1 MKAHEA
7 ASGAEFDEYA
17 EGYSAGMDNP
27 LKRLVGAS
35 AEQFIEVKVRW
46 LLRDWTVRAESLRR
60 HRRRPALLDYG
71 CGVGTMLAL
80 LAEAGFEGSL
90 TGCDISA
97 GMLHEAEERWA
108 AGPPPCFRLQ
118 QGAHAPFADRSFDL
132 IIISAVLHHVPP
144 DERPDLYREVLRLLR
159 PGGRA
164 YFFEHNPYNPVTQWV
179 VKHTPI
185 DHNAQLLSARRL
197 VRSLR
202 ALGCTRTRTRYLM
215 FFPPAW
221 KWLRGVEDRL
231 SWLPLG
237 GQYVVRL
244 EAAEAFC
251 GARSEARDLAPF
263 SRSARELLPQPLFQ
277 KI

>member
-1 MKAHEA
+1 MHWYEHPT
-7 ASGAEFDEYA
+7 GAEFDEYA

-35 AEQFIEVKVRW
+35 AEQFVEVKVRW
-46 LLRDWTVRAESLRR
+46 LLRDWAARAESFRR

-80 LAEAGFEGSL
+80 LADAGFEGSL

-108 AGPPPCFRLQ
+108 AGAPPSFCLQ
-118 QGAHAPFADRSFDL
+118 EGAHAPFPDRSFDL
-132 IIISAVLHHVPP
+132 IVVSAVLHHVPP
-144 DERPDLYREVLRLLR
+144 ADRPNVYREVLRLLR
-159 PGGRA
+159 PDGRA
-164 YFFEHNPYNPVTQWV
+164 YFFEHNPFNPITQWV

-185 DHNAQLLSARRL
+185 DHNAQLLPAREL

-221 KWLRGVEDRL
+221 KWLRRVEDRL
-231 SWLPLG
+231 SWVPLG

-244 EAAEAFC
+244 DAAEAFC
-251 GARSEARDLAPF
+251 VSPSEARDLAPLP
-263 SRSARELLPQPLFQ
+263 RNARDLLPQPLFQ
-277 KI
+277 P